1 MNSPKSKIVVEVV
14 VSVKARPE
22 QAPDD
27 YSVAVARR
35 QGRPDLGMVFE
46 DTETFERWGV
56 VTMVLTGGPPVP
68 GQSSMIVRALTP
80 GAEPRRSA
88 VWITV
93 TPAATS
99 SE

>member
-1 MNSPKSKIVVEVV
+1 MTSSKSKIVCEVV
-14 VSVKARPE
+14 ASVKPRPE

-27 YSVAVARR
+27 YGVMVERR

-46 DTETFERWGV
+46 DTETFERWKV
-56 VTMVLTGGPPVP
+56 VTMALTGGPPVP
-68 GQSSMIVRALTP
+68 GVSSMVVRALTP

-88 VWITV
+88 VWISV
-93 TPAATS
+93 TRASTS